1 MRQRLPTGCDSHF
14 EVCYTHPSKEQSA
27 FGMEAPALPKRVYRF
42 GLLQVDANGVK
53 LLLRVRAF
61 HTGSPIGF
69 NRHQGFT
76 ESLSEGNGFDVD

>member
-1 MRQRLPTGCDSHF
+1 
-14 EVCYTHPSKEQSA
+14 
-27 FGMEAPALPKRVYRF
+27 
-42 GLLQVDANGVK
+42 VK

-76 ESLSEGNGFDVD
+76 ESLSEGNGYDVD